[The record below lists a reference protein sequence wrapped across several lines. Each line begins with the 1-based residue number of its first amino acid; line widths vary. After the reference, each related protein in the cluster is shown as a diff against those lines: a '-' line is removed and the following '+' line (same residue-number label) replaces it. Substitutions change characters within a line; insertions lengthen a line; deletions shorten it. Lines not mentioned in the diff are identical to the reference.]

1 MDSTQT
7 ILDDITQQ
15 RLENIEPENYP
26 IDVNGMK
33 CNIDVAAENGHINVL
48 DWWSQHKSEH
58 ESEHSK

>member
-15 RLENIEPENYP
+15 RLENIVPGIYY

-33 CNIDVAAENGHINVL
+33 CNIGVAAENGHMNVL
-48 DWWSQHKSEH
+48 DWWSQH
-58 ESEHSK
+58 ESEHSE